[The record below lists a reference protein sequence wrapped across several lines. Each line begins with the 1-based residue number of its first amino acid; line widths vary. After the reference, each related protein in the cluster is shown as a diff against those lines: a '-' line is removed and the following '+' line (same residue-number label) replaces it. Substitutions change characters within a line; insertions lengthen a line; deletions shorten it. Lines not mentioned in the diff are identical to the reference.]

1 MNAIRLRKKSTT
13 TFKFY
18 LILAILLIVAILGMG
33 TLAYYNGNKTALNKF
48 EGFFNNGAR
57 LHDDFEGE
65 ISQKNN
71 LKDVYVENY
80 GDAPLVIRVR
90 LSEYYEL
97 GGQSLLGGQKS
108 DTGTWEIHKPGVINA
123 ASAAWQWSM
132 GGQKH
137 YLPTDNLDDIDEGT
151 GVPSGPRYADADNI
165 VGRNWYGEVQGQ
177 DLETK
182 GYASGTAGAS
192 GTGTSADPFSAADI
206 GGAFTDN
213 VFEDRSA
220 DPATYGQKT
229 VGQTLSA
236 TVMTMAEW
244 LAGGSQPGPFWV
256 GDEDGWYYWAQQLEP
271 QTATGLLLHRVDR
284 LIDTYDDYYYGID
297 VTLQAVNRTETP
309 KFSTDGGGIS
319 ENGKAIVNG
328 AMKSPAV
335 SGSHGIGAV
344 AMNEVYH
351 VPRFSLLGYNIAFD
365 FQMPAELA
373 PVLNTAKWSVLGT
386 PLGGFTEAS
395 LKCAQPADSLA
406 DTAHVLLNVPAG
418 SETSE
423 IVIRAV
429 SNDDPGYYIDFRVEA
444 IDYVAQA
451 GGGGGAGSGGPILGG
466 YADGLVGT
474 GAPGNTDGFHTVFEV
489 SEATKGWYAVML
501 RGGDGGN
508 ASGSG
513 GAGGVVKGVVWLEP
527 GKYTLVA
534 GAIGSTNGVQADSNT
549 SAFTGG
555 GKSYPRSEAGGGG
568 GGLSGLFLTDSTDYI
583 QLNVLAVAGGGGGGP
598 YKNSGQGSVLRGGY
612 GGGGGN
618 ATTGVTVL
626 GVSSGQ
632 DGQQI
637 SSRNQ
642 NGGGGGS
649 SGGAGGSGYQGYNG
663 NAGSALKG
671 GDVTRFGNYA
681 DRAGAGGSGWFGGG
695 SGGGSYNG
703 SSDQTTAGGGG
714 GGSSYIVQ
722 SNTGMN
728 SGLVYTA
735 VGGHSALSASLR
747 NDIDKLIPAPYIY
760 QGRSSGVAAVC
771 YLGRAY
777 PDASLYP

>member
-1 MNAIRLRKKSTT
+1 MYNRSSKTFRLY
-13 TFKFY
+13 FV
-18 LILAILLIVAILGMG
+18 LAILLIVAILGMG

-501 RGGDGGN
+501 RGGDGGS
-508 ASGSG
+508 AAGGG

-534 GAIGSTNGVQADSNT
+534 GAIGSTARIVADRNT
-549 SAFTGG
+549 EAYVGG
-555 GKSYPRSEAGGGG
+555 GRSQSASPSPGGGG

-583 QLNVLAVAGGGGGGP
+583 PLNTLAVAGGGGGGAS
-598 YKNSGQGSVLRGGY
+598 YNVNGGSRHCGGGY

-626 GVSSGQ
+626 GVTNGA
-632 DGQQI
+632 DGNGT
-637 SSRNQ
+637 SVRHQ
-642 NGGGGGS
+642 NGAGGGS
-649 SGGAGGSGYQGYNG
+649 SGGAGGLGSDAGASGYNG
-663 NAGSALKG
+663 NPGSAFRG
-671 GDVTRFGNYA
+671 GDVTHSGQNSE
-681 DRAGAGGSGWFGGG
+681 RAGAGGSGWFGGG
-695 SGGGSYNG
+695 SGSGAKDGEAY
-703 SSDQTTAGGGG
+703 TAGGGG

-722 SNTGMN
+722 SNAGMN
-728 SGLVYTA
+728 SGLVYAA
-735 VGGHSALSASLR
+735 VGGHGALSASLR
-747 NDIDKLIPAPYIY
+747 DDIDKLIPAPYIY
-760 QGRSSGVAAVC
+760 QGRNSGVAVVC